1 MGYSKRQFVEAAFE
15 EIGLASYVFD
25 LTPSELQAAVRRLDS
40 MIAQWYAKAIQIDY
54 PLADSPQNVDLDT
67 ETNVPLTAN
76 EAIITNLAMRI
87 APQYGKTPSLDTKTG
102 AISGYQT
109 LLMQSANVLQQQF
122 PATMPFGAGNKNVDW
137 PFMPVPNIKPIE
149 QQPNGQ
155 LQFR

>member
-25 LTPSELQAAVRRLDS
+25 ITPSELQAAVRRLDS

-76 EAIITNLAMRI
+76 EAIITNLAMRKI
-87 APQYGKTPSLDTKTG
+87 GRAH
-102 AISGYQT
+102 
-109 LLMQSANVLQQQF
+109 V
-122 PATMPFGAGNKNVDW
+122 
-137 PFMPVPNIKPIE
+137 
-149 QQPNGQ
+149 
-155 LQFR
+155 